1 MIKDIIVTG
10 AEGMVGSAVV
20 DVLSGNRDFRVHPY
34 SHSRIDITHD
44 RSMRNILRGTD
55 FWGWINCAAYTNVDL
70 AETEV
75 DKAMSINAFGPQLI
89 TTLCQ
94 AMGTRLMHFST
105 DMVFNDPN
113 ESGYNED
120 DIPPAG
126 TLYSRY
132 GETKL
137 AGENAVLYGYPE
149 NGVVIRTSAV
159 YGPTKGKNFPK
170 SIIAGYERNKKLTV
184 TEKEFVKPTY
194 SIDIATT
201 LLFLLNNWTELVTN
215 KGHRVFHAVPAKST
229 SRYNQA
235 KLIGCLM
242 GFEDKV
248 EPGDFKRKIEMN
260 PYSILNNTL
269 LPELPDWRESTKR
282 YVDSLRLSL

>member
-1 MIKDIIVTG
+1 MIRDIIVTG

-20 DVLSGNRDFRVHPY
+20 DVLSGNRDFRAHPY
-34 SHSRIDITHD
+34 SHERFDITHD

-75 DKAMSINAFGPQLI
+75 DKAMTINAFGPQLI
-89 TTLCQ
+89 ATLCQ
-94 AMGTRLMHFST
+94 AMGTRLMNFST

-113 ESGYNED
+113 PLGYNED
-120 DIPPAG
+120 NIPPSG

-149 NGVVIRTSAV
+149 NGVVVRTSAV

-170 SIIAGYERNKKLTV
+170 SIIAGYERNGKVTV
-184 TEKEFVKPTY
+184 TKKEFVKPTY

-201 LLFLLNNWTELVTN
+201 LEYILNNWTELVTN
-215 KGHRVFHAVPAKST
+215 NGHRVFHAVPAEFT
-229 SRYNQA
+229 SRYTQA
-235 KLIGCLM
+235 RLIGSLL
-242 GFEDKV
+242 GFKDKV
-248 EPGDFKRKIEMN
+248 EAGDFERKIKMN
-260 PYSILNNTL
+260 PYSILNNTR

-282 YVDSLRLSL
+282 YINSLKRSL

>member
-1 MIKDIIVTG
+1 MIRDIIVTG

-34 SHSRIDITHD
+34 SHERFDITHD

-55 FWGWINCAAYTNVDL
+55 FWGWINCAAFTNVDL

-89 TTLCQ
+89 ATLCR
-94 AMGTRLMHFST
+94 AMGTRLIHLST

-113 ESGYNED
+113 PLGYNED
-120 DIPPAG
+120 NIPPSG
-126 TLYSRY
+126 RLYSRY

-149 NGVVIRTSAV
+149 NGVVVRTSAV
-159 YGPTKGKNFPK
+159 YGPTSGKNFPI
-170 SIIAGYERNKKLTV
+170 SIIAGYERNKKVTV
-184 TEKEFVKPTY
+184 TDKEFVKPTY
-194 SIDIATT
+194 STDIATT

-215 KGHRVFHAVPAKST
+215 KGHRIFHAVPAKST
-229 SRYNQA
+229 SRYEQA
-235 KLIGCLM
+235 ILIGGLM

-282 YVDSLRLSL
+282 YVDSLRHSL